1 MTNTMCRALLI
12 ITHMILLLLMFD
24 MSLLFIYLPL
34 CHIAIVKDQK
44 RNKCWL
50 FFVLVPVNKNQDI
63 LYALCNLYV
72 KNIKKNQCFKI
83 WAICINFQGLRL
95 YRRHIKNLFLKSWK
109 TWFWTCLLP
118 VLKSDP
124 KVLPSEMKK
133 IKTRPAFK
141 FIPVS
146 SMIQFDYTTLAMAES
161 NLCLQINKCL
171 NVKSLWDLIQR

>member
-34 CHIAIVKDQK
+34 FHIAIVKDQK

-72 KNIKKNQCFKI
+72 KNIKK
-83 WAICINFQGLRL
+83 
-95 YRRHIKNLFLKSWK
+95 S
-109 TWFWTCLLP
+109 
-118 VLKSDP
+118 VL
-124 KVLPSEMKK
+124 
-133 IKTRPAFK
+133 
-141 FIPVS
+141 
-146 SMIQFDYTTLAMAES
+146 
-161 NLCLQINKCL
+161 
-171 NVKSLWDLIQR
+171 